1 MRNAHVE
8 KCVLQSE
15 PAPKFFSGFFS
26 KQNVV
31 KKTPFNGKIPV
42 ISTYAK
48 AHVKDD
54 KQALIDLYNEMVDY
68 GSVVPTKQP
77 QNDYCNH
84 CCMPTSSSEAYE
96 SSTYPHRTKRIDS
109 LMQNSEKKQ
118 SSDHS

>member
-15 PAPKFFSGFFS
+15 PGPKFFSGFFS

-31 KKTPFNGKIPV
+31 KKTPFNGSIPV
-42 ISTYAK
+42 ISTHAK

-77 QNDYCNH
+77 KNDHCNH

-96 SSTYPHRTKRIDS
+96 SSMYPHRMK
-109 LMQNSEKKQ
+109 
-118 SSDHS
+118 